1 MEILSWLMKVPAWLN
16 AFDELQ
22 LPLWGVIAIVGLA
35 MVAALFAFRELL
47 GWLTKSHTILDE
59 VGELEINLMEQMNA
73 NARELR
79 EQVELLR
86 DEVEELRRSIQP
98 RRTTGQAATLLRT
111 MDHAQV
117 SATNT
122 DKLSEH
128 LDLSWMGPATPL
140 PPISAEFRNSGAVAP
155 ASMATPQVPS
165 PRESSTARPR
175 QFPLRRDPPEL
186 R

>member
-47 GWLTKSHTILDE
+47 GWLTKSHTVLDE

-79 EQVELLR
+79 EQVESLR
-86 DEVEELRRSIQP
+86 DEVEELRRTLQP
-98 RRTTGQAATLLRT
+98 RQSTGQAATLLKT

-117 SATNT
+117 SAHQSDN
-122 DKLSEH
+122 LSGH

-140 PPISAEFRNSGAVAP
+140 PPISAEFRNSS
-155 ASMATPQVPS
+155 ASAQAKAPS
-165 PRESSTARPR
+165 PRDSSSAIPR
-175 QFPLRRDPPEL
+175 QFPLRRNPPEL

>member
-22 LPLWGVIAIVGLA
+22 LPLWGVIAIIGLA

-47 GWLTKSHTILDE
+47 GWLTKSHSVLDE

-79 EQVELLR
+79 EQVEALR
-86 DEVEELRRSIQP
+86 DEVEELRRSLQP
-98 RRTTGQAATLLRT
+98 RRSTGQAATLLKT
-111 MDHAQV
+111 MDHAQT
-117 SATNT
+117 SAANG
-122 DKLSEH
+122 DKFSEH
-128 LDLSWMGPATPL
+128 FNLSWMGPATPL
-140 PPISAEFRNSGAVAP
+140 PPISAEFRNSGTGATVPAP
-155 ASMATPQVPS
+155 APS
-165 PRESSTARPR
+165 PRDPSAARPR